1 MSDLGFGGEGGEGE
15 ERPMEFQ
22 LAVPPEL
29 EGGVYSNFLGV
40 WHTAYEFT
48 LDFCS
53 TQQPAQPIDPED
65 PNSPAVVP
73 CRVVARVKIPPTL
86 VFNVLQALNENM
98 TNYEAIYGPIQRPED
113 RDES

>member
-1 MSDLGFGGEGGEGE
+1 MSDLEFDGEGEGE
-15 ERPMEFQ
+15 EQPTEFQ
-22 LAVPPEL
+22 LAVTPEL

-53 TQQPAQPIDPED
+53 TQPAQPVDPED
-65 PNSPAVVP
+65 PNSPAIVP

-98 TNYEAIYGPIQRPED
+98 TNYEATYGTIKRPEE
-113 RDES
+113 REDES